1 MGMNDAVTELVGIAA
16 SVAGHCRP
24 CLLYHLRRAK
34 ELGIAREDIED
45 AIGLARDIGRSGD
58 EDMHRFALA
67 TLRRSSEPGGK
78 GRGARGDRDRA

>member
-1 MGMNDAVTELVGIAA
+1 MDVAVTELVGIAA

-24 CLLYHLRRAK
+24 CLLYHLKRAK
-34 ELGIAREDIED
+34 ELGIAREDIEN

-67 TLRRSSEPGGK
+67 ALKRSGESASK
-78 GRGARGDRDRA
+78 GDSARGNRDRA

>member
-1 MGMNDAVTELVGIAA
+1 MDDAVTELVGIAA

-24 CLLYHLRRAK
+24 CLLYHLKRAK

-67 TLRRSSEPGGK
+67 AMKRTGEPGRR
-78 GRGARGDRDRA
+78 GRGARGNQDRA